1 MTTPSKLL
9 RELAESITDPG
20 ELAATHYA
28 SLTPDQQAAWDE
40 QLRYREAVRVKRDD
54 VRTAEHEVCDLIA
67 QGIPPA
73 RARKELKGHGFFMPK
88 SGEYVLWLNATVE
101 QHQVRAEYLR
111 SMADGIMK
119 TAQMH
124 EQAIADI
131 IAAGV
136 TTLAEIEEAAA

>member
-1 MTTPSKLL
+1 MSTPSTLL
-9 RELAESITDPG
+9 RELAETITDPG

-28 SLTPDQQAAWDE
+28 ALTADQQAAWDE

-67 QGIPPA
+67 QGIPPT
-73 RARKELKGHGFFMPK
+73 RARKELKGQGFFLP
-88 SGEYVLWLNATVE
+88 STGEYVLWLNATVD
-101 QHQVRAEYLR
+101 QHRMRAEYLR

-119 TAQMH
+119 TVQMH
-124 EQAIADI
+124 EEAIADI

-136 TTLAEIEEAAA
+136 TTLAEIEEAA